1 LVSVKP
7 LEKLSAKID
16 DMKESLDKLAPLAPV
31 ADQLASVPAK
41 VVTLQSAAFENSEQI
56 RALNLALIRV
66 EKAQRDGKGL
76 ALEETSDANHAS
88 EPPKGPDPA
97 AARSQAAAAAQR
109 SIWAA
114 AGLLQGRV

>member
-88 EPPKGPDPA
+88 EPPKGPGPRRRPIDLGRRRPEIDLG
-97 AARSQAAAAAQR
+97 RRRTSP
-109 SIWAA
+109 
-114 AGLLQGRV
+114 GRV